1 MTDLEKKEVT
11 ISPDDE
17 EQEKSSHSLEKNSG
31 GRRISA
37 FLQADSGRL
46 VLLALLWYL
55 NL

>member
-1 MTDLEKKEVT
+1 MLPLYLILVGITSDRFGEKR
-11 ISPDDE
+11 SR
-17 EQEKSSHSLEKNSG
+17 SLVKNTG
-31 GRRISA
+31 GRRIFA